1 MCTLISVFFCA
12 VQVKI
17 RGRKR
22 KHRFEEDA
30 LVNYMA
36 RNGPPSE
43 HASAS
48 YWKEVAKCWFFNQ
61 KQLSTPTRPLTE
73 KWSKRPRRKNRTAR
87 GYYQLPPKLKLV

>member
-1 MCTLISVFFCA
+1 MCTFISVFFA

-48 YWKEVAKCWFFNQ
+48 YWKEVAKC
-61 KQLSTPTRPLTE
+61 
-73 KWSKRPRRKNRTAR
+73 
-87 GYYQLPPKLKLV
+87 